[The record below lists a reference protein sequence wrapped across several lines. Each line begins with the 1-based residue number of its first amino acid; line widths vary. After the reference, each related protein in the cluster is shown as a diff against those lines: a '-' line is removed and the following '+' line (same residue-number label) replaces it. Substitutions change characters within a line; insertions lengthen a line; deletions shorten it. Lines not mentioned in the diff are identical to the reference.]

1 MRRVVA
7 IVLVLATLLA
17 GTVVA
22 EKALQRVERQDPLGR
37 KLLYLPSAEMLR
49 LASLGNPGLVAD
61 VFYLW
66 SIQYYSKYQPHE
78 RFLYLDTVYDLITDL
93 DPLYHDAY
101 RVGALIMEL
110 PTTDEAAHK
119 KAVVRLFDKALR
131 NMPANWQI
139 AEAAAWDMY
148 IRYRDKTEALRFM
161 KSAADIAGAPNR
173 LKRFL
178 TRWNEDQDHW
188 SVDTA
193 IAYWKEVLGEAR
205 TDYDRAVCE
214 RQIYRLVASRD
225 EVLLNPM
232 LATWKTRHGRCPE
245 SWQALV
251 AAGWLSETPVDYF
264 GHSYRILPGSC
275 TAMAIDS
282 VQFN

>member
-1 MRRVVA
+1 VRRTAATLLVVGA
-7 IVLVLATLLA
+7 LLA

-22 EKALQRVERQDPLGR
+22 ERALQRVERQDPLGR
-37 KLLYLPSAEMLR
+37 ELLYLPSPEMLR
-49 LASLGNPGLVAD
+49 LSSLGNPGLVAD
-61 VFYLW
+61 MFYLW

-110 PTTDEAAHK
+110 PTTEEASHK
-119 KAVVRLFDKALR
+119 SAVIRLFDKALR
-131 NMPANWQI
+131 NMPGNWQI

-161 KSAADIAGAPNR
+161 QSAAEIPGSPNR

-178 TRWNEDQDHW
+178 TRWSEDQEHW
-188 SVDTA
+188 SVDAA
-193 IAYWKEVLGEAR
+193 IEYWEEILGEAES
-205 TDYDRAVCE
+205 DYDRKVC
-214 RQIYRLVASRD
+214 RKQIYRLVASRD
-225 EVLLNPM
+225 EERLDPI
-232 LATWKTRHGRCPE
+232 LARWKTRHGRCPE
-245 SWQALV
+245 SWETLV
-251 AAGWLSETPVDYF
+251 GAGWLSDTPTDYF
-264 GHSYRILPGSC
+264 GQAYRILPESC
-275 TAMAIDS
+275 TATGIDS